1 MRSRIRFVAIAAV
14 LLFGAAACGSV
25 SAETRT
31 GGNTAGHATTTA
43 TSSTGSIAPTA
54 STGPR
59 VKRF

>member
-14 LLFGAAACGSV
+14 LLMGAAACGSV

-31 GGNTAGHATTTA
+31 GPGNAGHATSSVTTS
-43 TSSTGSIAPTA
+43 TVSGPSSA

>member
-1 MRSRIRFVAIAAV
+1 MRSRVRYVAIAAV

-31 GGNTAGHATTTA
+31 GANNTGHATTTQ
-43 TSSTGSIAPTA
+43 TSSGSGTPAG
-54 STGPR
+54 TGPR